1 MACRLP
7 PSTTDEGLR
16 MRNLELKRR
25 SAISSASPSEDIV
38 ASVTRDFMDLAEIL
52 ARMSA
57 QRLDF
62 DGQQLDCLIRANAAA
77 TRGIELSSRLSD
89 RLH

>member
-25 SAISSASPSEDIV
+25 SAISSASPCEEVI
-38 ASVTRDFMDLAEIL
+38 ASVARDFMDLAEIL
-52 ARMSA
+52 TRLSA
-57 QRLDF
+57 QRLDL
-62 DGQQLDCLIRANAAA
+62 DRHQLDCLVRANEAA
-77 TRGIELSSRLSD
+77 TRGIELSNRLSNVL
-89 RLH
+89 R